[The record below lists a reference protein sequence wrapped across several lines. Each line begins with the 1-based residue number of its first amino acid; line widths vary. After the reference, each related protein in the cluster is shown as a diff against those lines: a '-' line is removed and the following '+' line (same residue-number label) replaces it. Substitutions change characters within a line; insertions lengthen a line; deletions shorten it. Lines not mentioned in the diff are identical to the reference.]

1 MSILHFVMRKEVEME
16 GVRRRIDEGK
26 EGEGEG
32 ERLPDHTTIFVHN
45 PLPNNKAFNISPPI
59 PLHHN
64 VPAPPL
70 VENPGSAPDFCL

>member
-32 ERLPDHTTIFVHN
+32 ERLPDHTTIFAHN

-64 VPAPPL
+64 VPAPP
-70 VENPGSAPDFCL
+70 PC